1 MARSAC
7 TIFYTGIYLDNK
19 DIDAQIQART
29 HSRTRVHA
37 PHTHT
42 HTHARTHVRTHTH
55 THIHTYTHTHV
66 SQGKGTEE
74 NVLDSALLQYNFNVS
89 PCGEIRLAASIYL
102 LSFVFVC
109 FSLIFIVTDWMLL
122 KGQRE

>member
-1 MARSAC
+1 MARSDC
-7 TIFYTGIYLDNK
+7 TIFYTLIYLDNK

-42 HTHARTHVRTHTH
+42 HTQTHTH
-55 THIHTYTHTHV
+55 THTHTHTRTHAHTLTHV

-74 NVLDSALLQYNFNVS
+74 KVLDSVLLQYNFNVS
-89 PCGEIRLAASIYL
+89 PCGEIRLAASIYCL
-102 LSFVFVC
+102 LFLFVF
-109 FSLIFIVTDWMLL
+109 L
-122 KGQRE
+122 